1 MPADLMRVHHHGED
15 HRKDQC
21 QNLLGKTLV
30 GKTSVARTVRRREV
44 VTLLGGMAGV
54 MAAWPLA
61 ARGQEGSRIRRIA
74 ALFPFAEGDPDGQR
88 ALEAFRRGLQEL
100 GWTENLNIHIDV
112 RWGGGNVERTRAY
125 ADELVALSP
134 DVIFAYFN
142 AQLAPL
148 SRATRTIP
156 IVFVGASDPVGA
168 GYVASLARPGG
179 NITGFTLYEPSL
191 AGKWLDI
198 LKEIAPAVARVGLMV
213 NPDTAILH
221 GTFYAKTFAS
231 ACAKLSVEPITM
243 KVHSPADI
251 EAAVQSLGKQPK
263 GGLIVAPDT
272 FSETY
277 GELIVS
283 LAAQYGVPTVYAI
296 PRFAAKG
303 GLASYGADV
312 SDTERRAASY
322 VARILR
328 GDNPAELPVQAP
340 VKFSLLINTKA
351 AKALGLD
358 IPPMLLAQADQV
370 IE

>member
-1 MPADLMRVHHHGED
+1 M
-15 HRKDQC
+15 
-21 QNLLGKTLV
+21 
-30 GKTSVARTVRRREV
+30 
-44 VTLLGGMAGV
+44 LGG

-61 ARGQEGSRIRRIA
+61 AQGQEGSRIRRIA
-74 ALFPFAEGDPDGQR
+74 ALFPFAPGDADGQR
-88 ALEAFRRGLQEL
+88 ALEAFRQGLKEF
-100 GWTENLNIHIDV
+100 GWTENLNIRINV
-112 RWGGGNVERTRAY
+112 RWGGGNVGRTRVY
-125 ADELVALSP
+125 AAELVALSP
-134 DVIFAYFN
+134 EVIFAYFN

-168 GYVASLARPGG
+168 GYVASFARPGG

-198 LKEIAPAVARVGLMV
+198 LKEIAPGIARVGLMV

-221 GTFYAKTFAS
+221 GTFYSNAFAS
-231 ACAKLSVEPITM
+231 ASGKLSIEPVTM
-243 KVHSPADI
+243 SVHSPAEI
-251 EAAVQSLGKQPK
+251 EAAIQSLGKQPK

-283 LAAQYGVPTVYAI
+283 LTARNGVPTVYAI
-296 PRFAAKG
+296 PRFAMKG
-303 GLASYGADV
+303 GLVSYGPDV
-312 SDTERRAASY
+312 RDTERRAASY

-340 VKFSLLINTKA
+340 VKFNLLINSKT

-358 IPPMLLAQADQV
+358 IPPMLLAQADEV